1 MTSSVLSEKEI
12 SDYRQNGYVVPSFT
26 LPADMINA
34 LQTTLQQL
42 IDANPG
48 VRP

>member
-34 LQTTLQQL
+34 LQ
-42 IDANPG
+42 D
-48 VRP
+48 VRAKFIAHKGKK